1 MASNLEVGN
10 VKASGGA
17 ETNVTVKSSAAN
29 CFYELGETSGTKSWR
44 IKASGG
50 DLYFQH
56 DDSNADFTSGT
67 NLVTIDSAGRVY
79 ANQQIGAEDATYSCM
94 LYPNYTGGVAG
105 FNLNAASNGFGI
117 WDNTVERFKIDNAGL
132 ATFSNGVVTSE
143 KGIISGSVE
152 IEDNGVTTITPARK
166 GGFLMLSVDR
176 TSGAGAL
183 PQPNR
188 SAQIFFDCGT
198 SLAITDTTTT
208 GIGSDVELTISD
220 VTGSSGSEDK
230 ITIAVQTDVIKIENR
245 IGETNYFHYTII
257 C

>member
-143 KGIISGSVE
+143 KGIISGTVA
-152 IEDNGVTTITPARK
+152 IADDAVTTITPARK
-166 GGFLMLSVDR
+166 GGFFMLSTDR
-176 TSGAGAL
+176 NSGAGGL
-183 PQPNR
+183 PQPAR
-188 SAQIFFDCGT
+188 SAQIHFDCGS
-198 SLAITDTTTT
+198 SLSITDTTTT
-208 GIGSDVELTISD
+208 GIGSDVDLSTSD
-220 VTGSSGSEDK
+220 VTGTTGTDGK
-230 ITIAVQTDVIKIENR
+230 ITVAVQTDVIKIENR